1 MKNYE
6 QVRSKIKLFINAL
19 KERYSTNEFKEYDP
33 VSLSK
38 EFGISFLLPNILKN
52 QGYFYHQ
59 RKEFVSKL
67 MLSQKFWT
75 LDEDLAHK
83 FILDYS
89 KAASKRKRMRI
100 KKDKL
105 KEEKELQKELKKQG
119 NNELTQK
126 RLDSKTHYKEI
137 RRKYKKRLKEDTKAI
152 GVRIPYSDYEAILL
166 ECKNTNSNLT
176 QYFNRLIKLY
186 RIDNGVV
193 PEQKSIDEIKDTLRK
208 DPNFKDSFKNQLE
221 LPLLK
226 SIKRGR
232 PYSNTDTNEEIE
244 GAFYPT
250 TRLKQ
255 VNFPLGKKVDM
266 KTLDEYNESKM
277 HPQTSSYQA
286 NGILCPKC
294 KAELFDTNRLVIIN
308 EKTPVHCDCGF
319 VGSRYL

>member
-6 QVRSKIKLFINAL
+6 QVRSKIKLFLNAI
-19 KERYSTNEFKEYDP
+19 KERYSTTEFREYEP
-33 VSLSK
+33 VSLSR
-38 EFGISFLLPNILKN
+38 EFGISFLLPNILKKH
-52 QGYFYHQ
+52 GYFYHQ
-59 RKEFVSKL
+59 RKDFLSKL
-67 MLSQKFWT
+67 MLSEKFWT

-89 KAASKRKRMRI
+89 KAASKRKKIRVN
-100 KKDKL
+100 KEKL
-105 KEEKELQKELKKQG
+105 KEEKKAQKQEIV
-119 NNELTQK
+119 QK
-126 RLDSKTHYKEI
+126 RLDSKTHYKDLGN
-137 RRKYKKRLKEDTKAI
+137 KYKKEIDGATKTISVRL
-152 GVRIPYSDYEAILL
+152 PYSIYKDILI
-166 ECKNTNSNLT
+166 ECKRTNSNVT
-176 QYFNRLIKLY
+176 KYFNQLIKDSGVE
-186 RIDNGVV
+186 DNY
-193 PEQKSIDEIKDTLRK
+193 PPKQKSIDEIKDTLRK

-221 LPLLK
+221 LPLPK
-226 SIKRGR
+226 SIKRGS

-266 KTLDEYNESKM
+266 KTLDEYNDSKK